1 MLWYLLSKPEGWQA
15 KMSILFEASTEKEH
29 ATRTIFKELED
40 AGYVK
45 RIKHFDA
52 ETGRIGWD
60 YIVFDTPQQAE
71 STVRHAEM
79 AEASARATGKTRS
92 VAPLEPTAAPV
103 RRGGVYDFSK
113 GLPER
118 VLQFLATPQCRWH
131 WAEDLETFC
140 FGREMGD
147 PAAYMLGVLKRW
159 IAGDPGRPKDRE
171 RPTTTEKPRDPNAE
185 RRKKMLG
192 KVPQTQGNVP

>member
-15 KMSILFEASTEKEH
+15 KMSILFEASSEKEH
-29 ATRTIFKELED
+29 ATRTIFKELEQS
-40 AGYVK
+40 GYVQ
-45 RIKHFDA
+45 RIKHQD
-52 ETGRIGWD
+52 ELSGRIEWD

-71 STVRHAEM
+71 STARHAEM
-79 AEASARATGKTRS
+79 AEASARAVGKPRP

-103 RRGGVYDFSK
+103 RRGGVYDFSQ

-147 PAAYMLGVLKRW
+147 PSAYMLGVIKRW
-159 IAGDPGRPKDRE
+159 IRNDGRPPDRE

-192 KVPQTQGNVP
+192 KVP